1 MGLGVRGTTLALAEK
16 MTINNV
22 TIRDY
27 VKQILDAQEVQ
38 ERNFSEVCG
47 K

>member
-1 MGLGVRGTTLALAEK
+1 MGLGVRGSTLALAEK
-16 MTINNV
+16 VTINNV

-27 VKQILDAQEVQ
+27 VKQTLGAQEVQ
-38 ERNFSEVCG
+38 ERNSSEVYS